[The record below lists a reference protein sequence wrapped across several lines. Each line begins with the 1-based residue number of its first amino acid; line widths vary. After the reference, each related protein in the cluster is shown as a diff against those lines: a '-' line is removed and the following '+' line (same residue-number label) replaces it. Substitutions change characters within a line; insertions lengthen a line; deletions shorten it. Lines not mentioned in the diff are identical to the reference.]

1 MALACSVPVDAGR
14 AGVRLQ
20 TLCRVI
26 PGLGLATVALLLSS
40 GPPSWAA
47 PDPTGFWRLVQAGFS
62 FSAVFILW
70 RALRGWISSRGLL
83 NRPNPPNGPIRPNP
97 LEQRILHL
105 GDDGLARLSGT
116 LQPPS
121 DAPRLRL
128 ARVST
133 LPGLIVV
140 VLAPISEAGTKLFW
154 RDRVLRRG
162 EVLII
167 AEDALSQDQW
177 RRLHVW
183 LLWVRRAASAPG
195 LAA

>member
-26 PGLGLATVALLLSS
+26 PGLGLATVALLLNS
-40 GPPSWAA
+40 GPPSWAE
-47 PDPTGFWRLVQAGFS
+47 PDPTGFWRLIQAGFS
-62 FSAVFILW
+62 FSALFILW
-70 RALRGWISSRGLL
+70 RALRVWISSRGLL
-83 NRPNPPNGPIRPNP
+83 NRPSPPNRPNP
-97 LEQRILHL
+97 SEQRILHL
-105 GDDGLARLSGT
+105 EDDGLARLSGP

-128 ARVST
+128 ARVSA

-140 VLAPISEAGTKLFW
+140 VLAPISEAGTKLSW
-154 RDRVLRRG
+154 RDRFLRRG
-162 EVLII
+162 EVLLI